1 MPWWGWMVIGS
12 FLLGAEL
19 LGVDAAYYLVF
30 VGFAAIL
37 TGILGLIGITM
48 PEWAQWLTFAAIALS
63 SMVLFRAKL
72 YKKFHGIAEGYG
84 NTLIGEIVDVVEDTP
99 SGQRSRVALR
109 GTKWTA
115 INVGADTIA
124 AEQTARVVEADGTVL
139 KIKSVIEAH
148 NEGDS

>member
-1 MPWWGWMVIGS
+1 MPWWGWIVIGS

-19 LGVDAAYYLVF
+19 LGVDAAFYLVF

-37 TGILGLIGITM
+37 TGILGLLGLTM
-48 PEWAQWLTFAAIALS
+48 PDWAQWLTFAAIALS

-72 YKKFHGIAEGYG
+72 YKKFRGVAEGYG
-84 NTLIGEIVDVVEDTP
+84 NTLIGEIVDVMEDTP
-99 SGQRSRVALR
+99 AGQRSRVALR

-115 INVGADTIA
+115 INVGSDTIT
-124 AEQTARVVEADGTVL
+124 AEQTAKVVDADGTIL
-139 KIKSVIEAH
+139 KIESVIETR